1 MPWSA
6 MDTLERLPEQRVVVD
21 NPNSTSSINGPTLT
35 PPGQSQHSHDDG
47 LAVGPLALECIGVTK
62 RFGPVDAIDGLDL
75 AVHQG
80 QVLAL
85 LGPSGCG
92 KTTTLRLIAGFDQ
105 PDAGTISI
113 GDRTVFLPGQSIP
126 PEKRRVGMVFQ
137 DGALFPH
144 LTVEQ
149 NVAFGLASGSGRDD
163 RVREVLDLVD
173 LRDLGHRMP
182 HELSGGQQQRV
193 ALARA
198 LAPRPQV
205 LLLDEPFSNLDPGLR
220 QQVRRDTLDI
230 LRATGAT
237 AIFVTHDQEEA
248 LFMGDVL
255 AIMDR
260 GRIEQMG
267 SPEHIFHSPATRFVA
282 QFIGLADF
290 IPAWREEDR
299 LVTDVGSMG
308 WPLPSPQLRC
318 SNGNSAGPLDVMVRP
333 DCLHCF
339 PSPEGQGRITARE
352 FQGAFYLYRVSL
364 PSGTTVRCLLS
375 HTAEYSLGTQVA
387 VTLRQGH
394 SLRAFV
400 GDGAVAG

>member
-1 MPWSA
+1 MVTHS
-6 MDTLERLPEQRVVVD
+6 
-21 NPNSTSSINGPTLT
+21 NSNSPVEAATMT
-35 PPGQSQHSHDDG
+35 PSVQHRHSHDDG
-47 LAVGPLALECIGVTK
+47 PAAGPLALECIGLTK
-62 RFGPVDAIDGLDL
+62 RFGSAVAIEGLDL

-105 PDAGTISI
+105 PDAGIISI
-113 GDRTVFLPGQSIP
+113 GGRAVFSPGQAIP
-126 PEKRRVGMVFQ
+126 PDKRRVGMVFQ

-149 NVAFGLASGSGRDD
+149 NVGFGLPNGSGRND

-173 LRDLGHRMP
+173 LRTLGHRMP

-198 LAPRPQV
+198 LAPRPEV

-220 QQVRRDTLDI
+220 QQVRRDTLDV
-230 LRATGAT
+230 LRTTGAT

-255 AIMDR
+255 AIMNR

-267 SPEHIFHSPATRFVA
+267 SPEGIFHSPATRFVA

-299 LVTDVGSMG
+299 LVSDVGSMG
-308 WPLPSPQLRC
+308 WPLPSRQLEYT
-318 SNGNSAGPLDVMVRP
+318 NGDSPERLEVMVRP
-333 DCLHCF
+333 DCLHCY
-339 PSPEGQGRITARE
+339 PSPEGQGRIIARE

-364 PSGTTVRCLLS
+364 PSGITVRCLLP
-375 HTAEYSLGTQVA
+375 HTAEYSVGTTVA
-387 VTLRQGH
+387 VTLRQDH

-400 GDGAVAG
+400 EGQAVAG

>member
-1 MPWSA
+1 M
-6 MDTLERLPEQRVVVD
+6 VD
-21 NPNSTSSINGPTLT
+21 NPNPTNSIEAATLT
-35 PPGQSQHSHDDG
+35 PLAQAHHSHDDG
-47 LAVGPLALECIGVTK
+47 PAVGPLALECIGLTK

-113 GDRTVFLPGQSIP
+113 ADHAVFLPGQSIP

-149 NVAFGLASGSGRDD
+149 NVAFGLASGSGRED

-267 SPEHIFHSPATRFVA
+267 SPEHIFHSPATRLVA
-282 QFIGLADF
+282 HFIGLADF
-290 IPAWREEDR
+290 LPAWREEDR

-308 WPLPSPQLRC
+308 WPLPSSQLGYT
-318 SNGNSAGPLDVMVRP
+318 NGNSAGRLEVMVRP
-333 DCLHCF
+333 DCLNCY
-339 PSPEGQGRITARE
+339 PSQEGQGMITARE

-375 HTAEYSLGTQVA
+375 HTAEYSLGTKVA

-400 GDGAVAG
+400 GDQAVAG